1 VTTANVVV
9 HTEGSAVR
17 IGISGEIDLE
27 NAETVEDQLAAA
39 IPNETTAVVLEL
51 GELHYLDSAGL
62 RVLFALAARLEVLQI
77 LLRVHVP
84 PGAPSRRALQLSGFE
99 GIATLEG

>member
-1 VTTANVVV
+1 MTTANVVV
-9 HTEGSAVR
+9 HREESSVR

-27 NAETVEDQLAAA
+27 NAETVEGQLAEA
-39 IPNETTAVVLEL
+39 IPNETTGVLLDL
-51 GELHYLDSAGL
+51 GELDYLDSAGL

-84 PGAPSRRALQLSGFE
+84 SGSPSRRALQLSGFE

>member
-1 VTTANVVV
+1 MTTATVVV
-9 HTEGSAVR
+9 RPEDACVR

-27 NAETVEDQLAAA
+27 NAGTVEEQLSAA
-39 IPNETTAVVLEL
+39 IPNETTSVVLEL
-51 GELHYLDSAGL
+51 ASLEYLDSAGL

-84 PGAPSRRALQLSGFE
+84 RGSPARRVLQLSGFE
-99 GIATLEG
+99 GVAALEG